1 MKKTSSLKLYLA
13 IILIRTIYAGL
24 QILGKA
30 ALDGGMNT
38 AVFVFYRQALASV
51 IMSPVAFFVEWK
63 SAPPLGFKVG
73 FKIFI
78 LALLGTTMS
87 MNFHMRALSYT
98 TPTLASAIINSIPAM
113 TFILS
118 VILRVESLKPRKLS
132 GIAKI
137 IGVVL
142 SLAGVVVIALYIGP
156 FIKSLNPHYVFGDKN
171 HERNG
176 GQANQN
182 KKFWL
187 IGTSL
192 MTITNITW
200 ALWLVLQGAVL
211 KEYPAKL
218 MFTALQCIFSTVQ
231 SFFVAL
237 AMERDFS
244 KWKLSS
250 GMSFI
255 SVAYC
260 GVIVTGVSFYLQSW
274 CIEKRGPVFLSM
286 FTPLT
291 LLITMAC
298 SFLFLG
304 DVINLGSILGGA
316 LMVTGLYSV
325 LWGKSKEVK
334 ESTIPV
340 AAPTESPCFDETQ
353 MVNRQKE

>member
-1 MKKTSSLKLYLA
+1 MIISELRIPNMKKTSSLKLYLA
-13 IILIRTIYAGL
+13 IILIRIIYAGL

-51 IMSPVAFFVEWK
+51 VMSPVAFFVEWK

-87 MNFHMRALSYT
+87 MNFHMSALSYT

-137 IGVVL
+137 TGVAL

-156 FIKSLNPHYVFGDKN
+156 FIKSLNPHYVFGDEN

-200 ALWLVLQGAVL
+200 ALWLVLQVN
-211 KEYPAKL
+211 
-218 MFTALQCIFSTVQ
+218 T
-231 SFFVAL
+231 L
-237 AMERDFS
+237 AFH
-244 KWKLSS
+244 
-250 GMSFI
+250 
-255 SVAYC
+255 
-260 GVIVTGVSFYLQSW
+260 
-274 CIEKRGPVFLSM
+274 
-286 FTPLT
+286 
-291 LLITMAC
+291 
-298 SFLFLG
+298 
-304 DVINLGSILGGA
+304 
-316 LMVTGLYSV
+316 
-325 LWGKSKEVK
+325 
-334 ESTIPV
+334 
-340 AAPTESPCFDETQ
+340 
-353 MVNRQKE
+353 

>member
-1 MKKTSSLKLYLA
+1 MIISELRIPNMKKTSSLKLYLA
-13 IILIRTIYAGL
+13 IILIRIIYAGL

-51 IMSPVAFFVEWK
+51 VMSPVAFFVEWK

-87 MNFHMRALSYT
+87 MNFHMSALSYT

-137 IGVVL
+137 TGVAL

-156 FIKSLNPHYVFGDKN
+156 FIKSLNPHYVFGDEN

-231 SFFVAL
+231 TFFVAL
-237 AMERDFS
+237 
-244 KWKLSS
+244 
-250 GMSFI
+250 
-255 SVAYC
+255 

-298 SFLFLG
+298 SFIFLG
-304 DVINLGSILGGA
+304 DAINLGSILGGA
-316 LMVTGLYSV
+316 LMVAGLYSV

-353 MVNRQKE
+353 MANRQKE